1 MGIIGVAFGLAL
13 PAIAASA
20 DPYHAGFRIEEFAIQ
35 ALDGREQTLVCA
47 VWYPTQAAEA
57 RYVYNTPWII
67 GRVAVDAPPDAEH
80 GPYPLVLYSHG
91 YSGGG
96 ISAAFFTEHLARNGF
111 VVVAPDHSDNQQAA
125 RTRGPR
131 NVGWNLLTDAIA
143 LARSGETFDW
153 ERYAYRPHEARAA
166 LDGALAL
173 SAKPDGP
180 LAGLIDPDRIGV
192 VGHSFGSYTVL
203 SLAGLQP
210 KWKDDRLDAVL
221 AFSGGLFMWKPDDWR
236 RLALPVM
243 IPYGQKE
250 WEERR
255 RIGVTDVAT
264 LTHEAYDLCSAP
276 KFMLELKD
284 AGHMTFCQAVV
295 RGVEPSAATGVAAEQ
310 VRALNQRGLAFLQ
323 RYVQGDE
330 SAEAELQRPDPMWVV
345 SKHQFE

>member
-1 MGIIGVAFGLAL
+1 MRSIGSALGLIL
-13 PAIAASA
+13 PAVAVWA
-20 DPYHAGFRIEEFAIQ
+20 DPSHAGFRVEQFATQ
-35 ALDGREQTLVCA
+35 TLGGRAQTLVCA
-47 VWYPTQAAEA
+47 VWYPTQAEET
-57 RYVYNTPWII
+57 RHVYNTPWII
-67 GRVAVDAPPDAEH
+67 GRVAVEAPPDAEH
-80 GPYPLVLYSHG
+80 GPYPLILYSHG

-111 VVVAPDHSDNQQAA
+111 VVVAPDHSDNQQAV

-131 NVGWNLLTDAIA
+131 NVSLSYLTDAVT

-153 ERYAYRPHEARAA
+153 EAYAYRPHEARAA
-166 LDGALAL
+166 IDGALAL
-173 SAKPDGP
+173 SAKPAGP
-180 LAGLIDPDRIGV
+180 LAGLVDPERVGA

-221 AFSGGLFMWKPDDWR
+221 AFSGGIFMWKPEDWG

-264 LTHEAYDLCSAP
+264 LTHRAYDLCAPP

-295 RGVEPSAATGVAAEQ
+295 RSLEPSQATGVAAEQ
-310 VRALNQRGLAFLQ
+310 VRAINQRGLAFLQ
-323 RYVQGDE
+323 RYVKGDE
-330 SAEAELQRPDPMWVV
+330 SAQAELRRADPMWVL
-345 SKHQFE
+345 SKSEFE